1 MHITIVSKS
10 GGGSKTV
17 NADTVALQSSS
28 VVKIELSP
36 KAVAAYQRV
45 GQDLHIKLHSGKVI
59 IIKNFYADMPEG
71 NDLVLV
77 DDDGTAWLGQHS
89 DGLADFQFSG
99 SSRWI
104 SLLAKAVIYHPYC
117 LRF

>member
-45 GQDLHIKLHSGKVI
+45 GQDLHI
-59 IIKNFYADMPEG
+59 
-71 NDLVLV
+71 
-77 DDDGTAWLGQHS
+77 
-89 DGLADFQFSG
+89 
-99 SSRWI
+99 
-104 SLLAKAVIYHPYC
+104 
-117 LRF
+117 